1 MIKINNST
9 VRIISAVAIAIVLTA
24 SGLITFFNEESTFD
38 NDSDTEYEIPADDR
52 RDTVQSDTSFPDVS
66 YPDTSVSS
74 SDASKNA
81 TVSASDLPVNS
92 DVQEEPDVPAE
103 EKIKIKIVKIKTT
116 ANLRAGKSTNS
127 EKIATLVKGTEW
139 EFIKESG
146 SRYQIKYSGKKTGW
160 IPISCADLIEKEIT
174 IKHIGKYISGDP
186 LNLKGTK
193 EGDDVAQFLKN
204 YGTMGGSV
212 AVIQNG
218 QVAYHYEYG
227 YANSEKKVKVAENTK
242 FRIASVTKVFTSMLA
257 MSEVDDGKLDLDKSL
272 TEIMGF
278 KFYNPSYSKTP
289 VTARMLLTHSSGI
302 KDNDDMFN
310 LKIQNVTHNSNYYCS
325 MPGTGFAYTNLGMG
339 LAGAVVEK
347 VSDQTISQYAKDKF
361 FEPMG
366 IDASYDAKY
375 LSDTKLVADCY
386 SGKNIDCSNKY
397 LCRSQEKGKP
407 GQTFHLGQGGLLIS
421 AEDLAS
427 VFTILLND
435 GQYNGKQYLSEN
447 SVKEMFTVQP
457 VNTKKNFEQCIGL
470 RKSKNILKNRE
481 MYFHNGAA
489 YGIFSLMAID
499 PSDKSGVIVITS
511 GATTPRLKNNLFAVC
526 DDILNYSYEYLIR

>member
-174 IKHIGKYISGDP
+174 IKHIGKYISREQR
-186 LNLKGTK
+186 KGT
-193 EGDDVAQFLKN
+193 
-204 YGTMGGSV
+204 
-212 AVIQNG
+212 
-218 QVAYHYEYG
+218 
-227 YANSEKKVKVAENTK
+227 
-242 FRIASVTKVFTSMLA
+242 
-257 MSEVDDGKLDLDKSL
+257 
-272 TEIMGF
+272 
-278 KFYNPSYSKTP
+278 
-289 VTARMLLTHSSGI
+289 MLLSSS
-302 KDNDDMFN
+302 
-310 LKIQNVTHNSNYYCS
+310 KITEPWADLSPLFRTVRSRIIMSTAT
-325 MPGTGFAYTNLGMG
+325 PT
-339 LAGAVVEK
+339 
-347 VSDQTISQYAKDKF
+347 AKK
-361 FEPMG
+361 
-366 IDASYDAKY
+366 
-375 LSDTKLVADCY
+375 
-386 SGKNIDCSNKY
+386 
-397 LCRSQEKGKP
+397 RSKSRKTQ
-407 GQTFHLGQGGLLIS
+407 
-421 AEDLAS
+421 
-427 VFTILLND
+427 
-435 GQYNGKQYLSEN
+435 N
-447 SVKEMFTVQP
+447 SV
-457 VNTKKNFEQCIGL
+457 L
-470 RKSKNILKNRE
+470 
-481 MYFHNGAA
+481 
-489 YGIFSLMAID
+489 
-499 PSDKSGVIVITS
+499 
-511 GATTPRLKNNLFAVC
+511 PR
-526 DDILNYSYEYLIR
+526 